1 LRHLFLNGEML
12 SARLLTNHNLYF
24 YVNSMKR
31 LRSAIE
37 NGTFR
42 AEAASMGVDLDQ
54 IEDEEKRQ

>member
-1 LRHLFLNGEML
+1 ML